1 MSIPNTPNY
10 YAQQS
15 PVFQRAMRNILSIT
29 QAQNALVTT
38 TFDGVNPGNH
48 QYSTGLIARLY
59 IPYGFGMVQA
69 NQLSGTVTVINDTQF
84 TITID
89 TTNFDAFVVP
99 AFQPGNFGTPAQ
111 VVPVGEINSI
121 LTEATQNVLNTIQN
135 PVIIGVE

>member
-1 MSIPNTPNY
+1 
-10 YAQQS
+10 
-15 PVFQRAMRNILSIT
+15 MRNILSIT